1 MSCTWQTVASFQQL
15 PSPAWTPPPAVE
27 LLPQAAACQ
36 TLYRLL
42 NNMSMSHSWIQV
54 HTNSHLDQTE
64 LGHQYDTA
72 DWTVKIYHSLQY
84 IQQLFPLITQSYI
97 ATKFYAWSCV
107 TCNKHTKFELDQ
119 VEAYRKM
126 WLEVSTFWCSF
137 DLETRLRSLK
147 MVGGGGGGY

>member
-1 MSCTWQTVASFQQL
+1 MRT
-15 PSPAWTPPPAVE
+15 
-27 LLPQAAACQ
+27 
-36 TLYRLL
+36 
-42 NNMSMSHSWIQV
+42 
-54 HTNSHLDQTE
+54 
-64 LGHQYDTA
+64 GHVKIKFNEGHHHGMLEIYV
-72 DWTVKIYHSLQY
+72 TVKIYHSLQY

-147 MVGGGGGGY
+147 MVVGGGGGY